1 MAGFRKEKVEAL
13 MKRVIGDALLTEVKD
28 PRIGFASVFRV
39 EVSRDYSVADVF
51 ISVIGTDEQK
61 EKTIKGLTSAS
72 GFIRSKVGKEM
83 KMRFAPELKF
93 HVDDSIE
100 KGVGMVNLI
109 DKLSDEMKSRADSRG
124 ESDDKD
130 AKKSGDGAD
139 S

>member
-130 AKKSGDGAD
+130 AKKSGDGTD

>member
-13 MKRVIGDALLTEVKD
+13 MKRVIGDALLAEVKD

-51 ISVIGTDEQK
+51 ISVIGTKDQK
-61 EKTIKGLTSAS
+61 EKAIKGLTSAC

-109 DKLSDEMKSRADSRG
+109 GKLSDDMKSKAVAREEAEREADQKKEPG
-124 ESDDKD
+124 EES
-130 AKKSGDGAD
+130 
-139 S
+139 

>member
-1 MAGFRKEKVEAL
+1 MAGYRKERVEGL

-51 ISVIGTDEQK
+51 ISVIGTPDQK
-61 EKTIKGLTSAS
+61 KKTIAGLNSAS
-72 GFIRSKVGKEM
+72 GFIRSRVGKEM

-93 HVDDSIE
+93 HLDDSIE

-109 DKLSDEMKSRADSRG
+109 GKLSDEMKSRADAR
-124 ESDDKD
+124 EEE
-130 AKKSGDGAD
+130 KKEGDGSAQ
-139 S
+139 

>member
-51 ISVIGTDEQK
+51 ISVIGTKDQK
-61 EKTIKGLTSAS
+61 EKAIKGLTSAS

-109 DKLSDEMKSRADSRG
+109 DKLSDEMKSRAAAREDA
-124 ESDDKD
+124 EKD
-130 AKKSGDGAD
+130 AAKKSESGEE